1 MGGMRLLD
9 DVQSFFRKNPD
20 YEPSLVELSA
30 AVYVLSCKMIGFK
43 PTIKIKQDRK
53 RND

>member
-1 MGGMRLLD
+1 MARMELLD
-9 DVQSFFRKNPD
+9 TVQNFFRKNPG
-20 YEPSLVELSA
+20 YEASLVELSA